1 MHFFCI
7 RWELLTT
14 VDRKL
19 NELNELNEL
28 DMLLIFFSLSV
39 GCAGYQTLE

>member
-14 VDRKL
+14 VDRK
-19 NELNELNEL
+19 LNELNEL

>member
-14 VDRKL
+14 VDR
-19 NELNELNEL
+19 ELNEL
-28 DMLLIFFSLSV
+28 DMLLLFFSVAV